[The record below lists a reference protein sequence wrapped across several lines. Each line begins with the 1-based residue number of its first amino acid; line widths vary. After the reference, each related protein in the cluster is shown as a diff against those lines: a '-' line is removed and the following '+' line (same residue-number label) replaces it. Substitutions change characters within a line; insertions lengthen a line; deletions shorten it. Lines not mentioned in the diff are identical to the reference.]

1 MSNCLLSYLPACLAN
16 LSLPELPSGLLAQLP
31 DFLSAR
37 QDNSLPA
44 CLPDHLV
51 AHCLPTQLH
60 AFLATVAQRP
70 ACSAA

>member
-44 CLPDHLV
+44 CLPDHLI
-51 AHCLPTQLH
+51 AHCLPTQLRT
-60 AFLATVAQRP
+60 FLATVAQRP